1 MARSLPPVFQIRFN
15 IVLPGHGV
23 ELYADDI
30 GTAADVTVFDR
41 LLVISAARVYEE
53 PVG

>member
-1 MARSLPPVFQIRFN
+1 MTRSLPPVFQIRIN

-30 GTAADVTVFDR
+30 GTAADVTVFDE
-41 LLVISAARVYEE
+41 LLVIAATGVYKEA
-53 PVG
+53 VG